1 MPTLDSGVLTTFVKD
16 IFVAYGVPEKKA
28 QIVAWSLV
36 LGNLKG
42 HDSHGVIRVIEYV
55 AWMEK
60 GWIVPDAELEILRQ
74 TESLLHIDGHFGFGQ
89 VIGREATALA
99 IEKTKQNGVC
109 VLSIRQSAHLGR
121 IGEWAEMAAEE
132 GLVCFSFTNTHGGG
146 VLVAPY
152 GGRERRLSANPLG
165 AGAPLSDGGMLVM
178 DFATSTIAEGKM
190 KVARAK
196 GEAVPLGCF
205 VNAKGELGTDPE
217 EYYADPPGALLPFG
231 GHKGY
236 ALSVFADILAGALSG
251 AGCSKGDPRVA
262 NAMLAVFLD
271 PKAFAGEEFFMQE
284 TEALVQRVKDCPTM
298 QGVDE
303 ILMPGEPEERT
314 YQKRIETGISIEEAT
329 WTRIKS
335 LALERSVSVPE
346 V

>member
-1 MPTLDSGVLTTFVKD
+1 MPILAEESLTAFVRE
-16 IFVAYGVPEKKA
+16 IFTAYGVPSQKA
-28 QIVAWSLV
+28 EIVARSLV
-36 LGNLKG
+36 QGNLKG
-42 HDSHGVIRVIEYV
+42 HDSHGIIRVIEYV

-60 GWIVPDAELEILRQ
+60 GWIVPDAELEILRE

-89 VIGREATALA
+89 VIGREATSLA
-99 IEKTKQNGVC
+99 IEKAKRSGVC

-132 GLVCFSFTNTHGGG
+132 GLACFSFTNTHGGG

-165 AGAPLSDGGMLVM
+165 AGSPLPEGGMMVM

-196 GEAVPLGCF
+196 GAQVPHGSF
-205 VNAKGELGTDPE
+205 VNAEGELATDPE
-217 EYYADPPGALLPFG
+217 EYYANPPGALLPFG

-236 ALSVFADILAGALSG
+236 ALSMFADVLAGALSG
-251 AGCSKGDPRVA
+251 AGCSKGEDRVA

-271 PKAFAGEEFFMQE
+271 PKAFAGEEFFLQE
-284 TEALVQRVKDCPTM
+284 SAGLVKRVKDCPTM
-298 QGVDE
+298 QGIEE
-303 ILMPGEPEERT
+303 ILIPGEPEERALQERT
-314 YQKRIETGISIEEAT
+314 ERGIPIEEAT
-329 WTRIKS
+329 W
-335 LALERSVSVPE
+335 ERLKAVARDRQVSVPQ